1 MYGLR
6 IGTCSWNFDS
16 WVGLVYSEKQ
26 RTAAGYLA
34 EYAQYFNTAEV
45 DSWFYRIP
53 DRASVMEYR
62 AAVPESFR
70 FTCKVP
76 QEITLTHHRQ
86 KKKSDP
92 LEPNESFLSVERF
105 EQFIRAIEP
114 LLPQM
119 DAVMLEF
126 EYLNKQKMRG
136 LDAFLESLDR
146 FLSAAPS
153 GIPYAVEPR
162 NHQYVTD
169 RYFRFLLERNVAHV
183 FSEKIYMPHVWE
195 LYRTHQSLLS
205 QMDRA
210 VVRLMGG
217 DRKEIEELTGRQ
229 WNQVVLP
236 KDPDKE
242 HITGMV
248 SSLVSHAYT
257 TLNVNNH
264 YEGAAPTTIRSIR
277 NLLHN
282 QGVHEQP
289 MGEGHRTDGPE
300 DGSSDSSDNGSD
312 DGGEVSREGSP

>member
-26 RTAAGYLA
+26 RTAAQYLA
-34 EYAQYFNTAEV
+34 EYAKHFNTAEV

-53 DRASVMEYR
+53 DRASVMEYK
-62 AAVPESFR
+62 AAVPQDFR

-76 QEITLTHHRQ
+76 QEITLTHHRR

-92 LEPNESFLSVERF
+92 LVPNENFLSVERF
-105 EQFIRAIEP
+105 EQFLDAIEP

-126 EYLNKQKMRG
+126 EYLNKQKMSG
-136 LDAFLESLDR
+136 LDAFLDALDG
-146 FLSAAPS
+146 FLSAAPE
-153 GIPYAVEPR
+153 GIPYAVEAR
-162 NHQYVTD
+162 NYQYMTD
-169 RYFRFLLERNVAHV
+169 RFFTFLADRNVAHV

-195 LYRTHQSLLS
+195 IYRTHRSIFS
-205 QMDRA
+205 RMDRA

-217 DRKEIEELTGRQ
+217 DRKEIEELTGRR

-236 KDPDKE
+236 KEPDKE
-242 HITGMV
+242 HIAGMI
-248 SSLVSHAYT
+248 SSLLSHADT

-264 YEGAAPTTIRSIR
+264 YEGAAPATIRSIR
-277 NLLHN
+277 HLLYA
-282 QGVHEQP
+282 
-289 MGEGHRTDGPE
+289 R
-300 DGSSDSSDNGSD
+300 
-312 DGGEVSREGSP
+312 